1 MLDKN
6 ALQYLIPSN
15 QIKILCQYLS
25 LLLSLDGETSML
37 MFMLVFIFFYPLPAV
52 FNDGPLM
59 EPKSQK
65 DL

>member
-15 QIKILCQYLS
+15 QIKILCQHLS
-25 LLLSLDGETSML
+25 LLLSLDGNVHVS
-37 MFMLVFIFFYPLPAV
+37 FYFILPSPVV
-52 FNDGPLM
+52 FNDGPGM

-65 DL
+65 GL